1 MKKFRA
7 WLMNHIA
14 PTVGRAFFRL
24 LMLTVKVRVI
34 NRKHQDWQYAHPEKS
49 GIYCFWHGNLFIPFH
64 VHRKRGAYIV
74 ISQHRDGEVI
84 SRVVEKGGYRP
95 VRGSSTRGGMRAMKE
110 LLDVV
115 QNGALVAFT
124 PDGPRGPLHE
134 FKDGPIYL
142 AQATGTPLYLM
153 GVGFSNCWTLKDW
166 SRLKIPK
173 PFSTV
178 CINYSAPYEVPRDLP
193 EEQYGPWNEKLAK
206 ALDGAAA
213 EAERVAKLKE
223 WRE

>member
-1 MKKFRA
+1 MKKILG
-7 WLMNHIA
+7 WLMNNIA

-24 LMLTVKVRVI
+24 IMLTVKIRHI
-34 NRKHQDWQYAHPEKS
+34 NRKTVEWQFANRDKS
-49 GIYCFWHGNLFIPFH
+49 GIYCFWHGNLLVPYH
-64 VHRKRGAYIV
+64 YHRRKGIYIV

-84 SRVVEKGGYRP
+84 SSIVERGGYKP
-95 VRGSSTRGGMRAMKE
+95 VRGSSTRGGWRAMKE
-110 LLDVV
+110 LLAVV
-115 QNGALVAFT
+115 EKGAIIAFT

-134 FKDGPIYL
+134 FKDGPVYL

-166 SRLKIPK
+166 SRLKVPK

-178 CINYSAPYEVPRDLP
+178 CVHYTKPYEFPRELT
-193 EEQYGPWNEKLAK
+193 EEQFEQWNEKLAGELNE
-206 ALDGAAA
+206 ADA